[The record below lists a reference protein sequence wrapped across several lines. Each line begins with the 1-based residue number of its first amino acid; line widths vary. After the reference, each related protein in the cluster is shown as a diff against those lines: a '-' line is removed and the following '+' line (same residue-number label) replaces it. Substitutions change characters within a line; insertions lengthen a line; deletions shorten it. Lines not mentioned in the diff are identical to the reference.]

1 MGKVLV
7 VDDENLIRETLAL
20 RLADQGY
27 DCVEAAD
34 GEEALRF
41 FQADSDIK
49 ISLVDIRMPRK
60 SGLDLVAEFRSN
72 LTREIEVIVMTG
84 HGGVEEAVRALRLGA
99 CDFLQKPFS
108 FDQAI
113 SAVKKCETRIRER
126 EEQEK
131 IRRDLEE
138 SIELKT
144 KRIEKLVRRVD
155 SARIETLEALGV
167 AAEQRDDDTGTHI
180 RRIGEYAAILARKL
194 GWSQIDAE
202 MLRLVAMLHDV
213 GKIGVP
219 DAILLKPGVLT
230 QEEFRIIQTHT
241 TIGYEITRK
250 SHDEV
255 LQNAAEIALTHH
267 ERWDG
272 GGYPQGLASEEIPIE
287 GRIVALCDVYD
298 ALRSAR
304 PYKAPFNHAETVKII
319 VEGDDRTDP
328 RHFDPDILLVFKNVA
343 TEFARIFEE
352 FSEQSEC
359 REIGVSVPADLMR
372 RGE

>member
-7 VDDENLIRETLAL
+7 VDDENLVRETIAL
-20 RLADQGY
+20 RLTDQGY

-41 FQADSDIK
+41 FQADPEIK

-72 LTREIEVIVMTG
+72 LTREIEVVVMTG

-99 CDFLQKPFS
+99 SDFLQKPFS
-108 FDQAI
+108 MEQAV
-113 SAVKKCETRIRER
+113 SAVKKCEVRILER

-144 KRIEKLVRRVD
+144 ERIQTLVRRVD
-155 SARIETLEALGV
+155 SARVETIEALAV

-180 RRIGEYAAILARKL
+180 RRIGEYSAILARKL
-194 GWSQIDAE
+194 GWSQIEAE

-230 QEEFRIIQTHT
+230 QEEFRIIQAHT
-241 TIGYEITRK
+241 TIGYQITSK
-250 SHDEV
+250 SNDAIM
-255 LQNAAEIALTHH
+255 QNAAEIALSHH

-272 GGYPQGLASEEIPIE
+272 SGYPQGRASEDIPIE

-298 ALRSAR
+298 ALRSSR
-304 PYKAPFNHAETVKII
+304 PYKAPFSHAKAVKII

-328 RHFDPDILLVFKNVA
+328 RHFDPDISRAFKDVA
-343 TEFARIFEE
+343 TEFSRIFDE
-352 FSEQSEC
+352 FPDQPEP
-359 REIGVSVPADLMR
+359 RKL
-372 RGE
+372 